1 MSNKLVIFF
10 EWAIIVSLIYFII
23 IPDWNKFPVVK
34 DYFALV
40 VIAELGFDLYL
51 RLKDKI

>member
-1 MSNKLVIFF
+1 M
-10 EWAIIVSLIYFII
+10 SLIFFII

-40 VIAELGFDLYL
+40 IIAELGFDLYL

>member
-10 EWAIIVSLIYFII
+10 EWSIIMSLIFFII
-23 IPDWNKFPVVK
+23 IPDWDKFPVVK

-40 VIAELGFDLYL
+40 IIAELGFDLYL